1 VEEERQ
7 MLSLLRPGKSN
18 RVEFLED
25 GLGIGGNHMS
35 KKIAGEVVN
44 SPPVALMEVISVR

>member
-1 VEEERQ
+1 MEEERQ
-7 MLSLLRPGKSN
+7 MLALLRPGKST

-35 KKIAGEVVN
+35 KKTMGEVVIS
-44 SPPVALMEVISVR
+44 SPAALMEVISVR